1 MKIYPTALTIA
12 GSDPSGGAG
21 LQADIKTMS
30 ALGVY
35 AASAVTA
42 LTVQNTRGVTA
53 TMAVPPQMVRAQVEA
68 VLSDLRPQAVK
79 IGMLGEAATARAV
92 ADSLEGCAAPVVLD
106 PVMVS
111 TSGHSLANAEAVE
124 VMRQRLIS
132 RAVLVTPNM
141 PEAEALAGMAI
152 GSEADMLAAARR
164 IVEEGGARAVLVK
177 GGHGEGAEKRDLLLQ
192 AGREPLWYA
201 APSVDTQ
208 NTHGTGCT
216 LSSAIAALLAR
227 GLSLSEAI
235 AQAKDY
241 ITGAL
246 LAGAGVRVGDG
257 HGPVNH
263 FYHPLPLEA
272 YTPSEGD
279 DDTPAAEAK

>member
-1 MKIYPTALTIA
+1 MKIYPSALTIA

-53 TMAVPPQMVRAQVEA
+53 TMAVPPQMVRDQVEA
-68 VLSDLRPQAVK
+68 VLSDIRPMAVK
-79 IGMLGEAATARAV
+79 IGMLGDAATARAV
-92 ADSLEGCAAPVVLD
+92 ADSLEGYGEPIVID

-124 VMRQRLIS
+124 VMRQRLMP
-132 RAVLVTPNM
+132 RAILVTPNL
-141 PEAEALAGMAI
+141 PEAEVLAGMTI
-152 GSEADMLAAARR
+152 KSEADMEAAARR
-164 IVEEGGARAVLVK
+164 ILEGGAKAVLVK
-177 GGHGEGAEKRDLLLQ
+177 GGHNKGTQKRDLLLQ
-192 AGREPLWYA
+192 QGEQRTIWYQ
-201 APSVDTQ
+201 APTIVTK

-216 LSSAIAALLAR
+216 LSSAIAALLAL
-227 GLSLSEAI
+227 GLSLDEAVTR
-235 AQAKDY
+235 AKAY

-246 LAGAGVRVGDG
+246 QAGADVRVGDG

-263 FYHPLPLEA
+263 FFHPLPLEA
-272 YTPSEGD
+272 YAPYE
-279 DDTPAAEAK
+279 E